1 MQALEN
7 FDLAFVEQFPLLKR
21 GRILY
26 LDSAATSFKPKCVIE
41 RESEFYLNEYAT
53 VNRSLYPR
61 AQRAT
66 EGCLETRE
74 LIQERIGA
82 LDARGVVFTKGATD
96 GLNQT
101 ARFLLQLLH
110 KGDEILIS
118 PLEHHANLL
127 PFKALEE
134 KGFLKIRELPIFE
147 DGGIDF
153 DSLALT
159 DLSKVRALTIAH
171 VSNVTGIEQDLDR
184 IGRLCKEQGW
194 IFIVDAAQSMAHKRL
209 AVERSQID
217 FLAFSAH
224 KMYGPTGVG
233 ALYISSRFIDRLEPL
248 FFGGE
253 MILEIGSKMSFQE
266 PPMKFETGTPPIA
279 QIIGWKEALKFQTTS
294 AFDARAQALPSL
306 AKSYREELS
315 QFSHVNLLSAKES
328 ETILTMSLK
337 GVHPMDMALLLGEKG
352 VEVRSGSLCAL
363 GALDYFQTSSFLRIS
378 LGVYNHL
385 EELKV
390 FVSTFDKVI
399 SKFSFK

>member
-7 FDLAFVEQFPLLKR
+7 LDLAFVEQFPLLKR
-21 GRILY
+21 GGVLY
-26 LDSAATSFKPKCVIE
+26 LDSAATSLKPRCVVE

-74 LIQERIGA
+74 LIQQRIGA
-82 LDARGVVFTKGATD
+82 LDARGVVFTRGTTD

-101 ARFLLQLLH
+101 AQFLLQLLQ

-134 KGFLKIRELPIFE
+134 KGFLKIRQLPIFE

-171 VSNVTGIEQDLDR
+171 VSNVTGVEQNLDR

-209 AVERSQID
+209 DVERSQID

-233 ALYISSRFIDRLEPL
+233 ALYISSKFIERLEPV

-279 QIIGWKEALKFQTTS
+279 QIIGWKEALKFQTTPTFEVK
-294 AFDARAQALPSL
+294 AEALPSL
-306 AKSYREELS
+306 AKSYRDELA
-315 QFSHVNLLSAKES
+315 QFSHVHLLSAKES
-328 ETILTMSLK
+328 DTIVTMSLK
-337 GVHPMDMALLLGEKG
+337 GVHPMDMALLLGERG

-363 GALDYFQTSSFLRIS
+363 GALDYFQASSFLRIS

-385 EELKV
+385 DELKE
-390 FVSTFDKVI
+390 FVSKFDKVI

>member
-7 FDLAFVEQFPLLKR
+7 LDLAFVEQFPLLKR
-21 GRILY
+21 GGVLY
-26 LDSAATSFKPKCVIE
+26 LDSAATSLKPRCVVE

-74 LIQERIGA
+74 LIQQRIGA
-82 LDARGVVFTKGATD
+82 LDARGVVFTRGTTD

-101 ARFLLQLLH
+101 AQFLLQLLQ

-134 KGFLKIRELPIFE
+134 KGFLKIRKLPIFE

-171 VSNVTGIEQDLDR
+171 VSNVTGVEQNLDR

-209 AVERSQID
+209 DVERSQID

-233 ALYISSRFIDRLEPL
+233 ALYISSKFIERLEPV

-279 QIIGWKEALKFQTTS
+279 QIIGWKEALKFQTTPTFE
-294 AFDARAQALPSL
+294 AKAEALPSL
-306 AKSYREELS
+306 AKSYRDELA
-315 QFSHVNLLSAKES
+315 QFSHVHLLSAKES
-328 ETILTMSLK
+328 DTIVTMSLK
-337 GVHPMDMALLLGEKG
+337 GVHPMDMALLLGERG

-363 GALDYFQTSSFLRIS
+363 GALDYFQANSFLRIS

-385 EELKV
+385 DELKE

>member
-1 MQALEN
+1 
-7 FDLAFVEQFPLLKR
+7 
-21 GRILY
+21 
-26 LDSAATSFKPKCVIE
+26 
-41 RESEFYLNEYAT
+41 
-53 VNRSLYPR
+53 
-61 AQRAT
+61 
-66 EGCLETRE
+66 
-74 LIQERIGA
+74 
-82 LDARGVVFTKGATD
+82 
-96 GLNQT
+96 
-101 ARFLLQLLH
+101 
-110 KGDEILIS
+110 
-118 PLEHHANLL
+118 LEHHANLL

-233 ALYISSRFIDRLEPL
+233 ALYISSRFLDRLEPL

-294 AFDARAQALPSL
+294 TFDARAQALPSL

-315 QFSHVNLLSAKES
+315 QFSDVHLLSAKES
-328 ETILTMSLK
+328 ETILTMSLQ

-363 GALDYFQTSSFLRIS
+363 GALDYFQTRSFLRIS

-390 FVSTFDKVI
+390 FLTTFDKVI
-399 SKFSFK
+399 SKLSFK